1 MTLFVNAC
9 VRPESRTERI
19 ARALLAKLGGDVVE
33 LRLAE
38 MGLHP
43 LSAEALARRTA
54 LTAAGDSADPMFD
67 LSRQFAAADEI
78 VIAAPFWDFSFPA
91 LLKTYLENIYVT
103 GIVSRY
109 SDAGVPVGLCR
120 AGRLWYV
127 TTAGGPYVPDYSFD
141 YLRALAVTAFGI
153 GEARLVKAEMLDVV
167 GFDAEQIVRDTIA
180 AL

>member
-1 MTLFVNAC
+1 MTLYVNAC
-9 VRPESRTERI
+9 VRPESRTDRI
-19 ARALLAKLGGDVVE
+19 ARAVLAKLGGGYTE

-38 MGLHP
+38 LDLKP
-43 LSAEALARRTA
+43 LSAAALAYRTERIG
-54 LTAAGDSADPMFD
+54 AGDLTDPMFD

-78 VIAAPFWDFSFPA
+78 VIAAPFWDLSFPA
-91 LLKTYLENIYVT
+91 LLKTYLEHIYIT

-120 AGRLWYV
+120 AKTLWYV
-127 TTAGGPYVPDYSFD
+127 TTAGGPYVPDFSFD

-153 GEARLVKAEMLDVV
+153 GEARLVKAEMLDVA